1 MQRSPW
7 LPNIFKLSLN
17 TDENVPSAM
26 SSVLF
31 SPESFIPLLWVIP
44 GVLSSSL
51 DKKMFWKH
59 VSGRRG
65 PHLHFLPELERRP
78 SHMGQKTAKWFQICA
93 STMNPKFKE
102 SKKTGLMSPEAPSP
116 RNRDPRKRGPSS
128 VGLLLGRGMGNS
140 SGRDLG
146 PTCSEPTRCS
156 SKPKPTSHPGRSPH
170 LL

>member
-1 MQRSPW
+1 MKTFH
-7 LPNIFKLSLN
+7 LPCLLFCFLLSLLFLCFGSFLGYYLALLTKKCSGN
-17 TDENVPSAM
+17 T
-26 SSVLF
+26 
-31 SPESFIPLLWVIP
+31 
-44 GVLSSSL
+44 SL
-51 DKKMFWKH
+51 AGGDH
-59 VSGRRG
+59 
-65 PHLHFLPELERRP
+65 PHFLPELERRP

-156 SKPKPTSHPGRSPH
+156 SKPRPTSHPGRSPH

>member
-1 MQRSPW
+1 
-7 LPNIFKLSLN
+7 
-17 TDENVPSAM
+17 M

-31 SPESFIPLLWVIP
+31 SPESFIPLLCVFRV
-44 GVLSSSL
+44 VLSCLLFSHIVL
-51 DKKMFWKH
+51 LIH
-59 VSGRRG
+59 
-65 PHLHFLPELERRP
+65 PHFLPELERRP

-156 SKPKPTSHPGRSPH
+156 SKPRPTSHPGRSPH